1 MVEKDFHI
9 SKVGKITLVKNKRSK
24 RFKLRVK
31 PDKQVVVTLPYYS
44 SFKSALKFASEHAA
58 WIIKQQN
65 RFDSGLTKF
74 EINSTYDTKTKTIHL
89 LSTQKEKLNIK
100 EEKNNIY
107 VYFPEGYAIESEVGQ
122 SFINDL
128 ITNIYRREAKEY
140 LPRRLQLLADKFAYS
155 YNRAVIKNNKT
166 NWGSCSSKNNINL
179 NLHLMK
185 LPFYLID
192 YILLHELVHTKIKN
206 HSPEFHAEL
215 DRLVGGKSKELN
227 KEVKKYSTYKF

>member
-31 PDKQVVVTLPYYS
+31 PDKQVVVTLPYYT
-44 SFKSALKFASEHAA
+44 SFKSALKFASEHTA
-58 WIIKQQN
+58 WILKQQN

-89 LSTQKEKLNIK
+89 LETDKEKPYSTETGKDIS
-100 EEKNNIY
+100 I
-107 VYFPEGYAIESEVGQ
+107 YFPSEYAIESKEGQ
-122 SFINDL
+122 AFMNET
-128 ITNIYRREAKEY
+128 ITSIYRSEGKEY
-140 LPRRLQLLADKFAYS
+140 LPGRLQLLANKFSYT
-155 YNRAVIKNNKT
+155 YNRVAIKNNKT